1 MRESTTMKFQ
11 QPEIVGKA
19 VLVLAALHRRHKLVV
34 LTVGKN
40 LHKPALL
47 TLVLLLLSAL
57 SVSHRADSWDQQLA
71 ISASGW
77 FRRA

>member
-1 MRESTTMKFQ
+1 MKFQ

-40 LHKPALL
+40 LPKPALL
-47 TLVLLLLSAL
+47 TLVLLLL
-57 SVSHRADSWDQQLA
+57 
-71 ISASGW
+71 
-77 FRRA
+77 

>member
-19 VLVLAALHRRHKLVV
+19 VLVPAVLHLHHKLVV

-40 LHKPALL
+40 QHKPALL
-47 TLVLLLLSAL
+47 TSARPVLSAP